1 MKFIAFVKAHL
12 ALVSASIV
20 VGISAIT
27 IGIILV
33 LQSSNEEAIS
43 ILEAGADTVPIIKQ
57 EDLDA
62 LGRTY
67 SILNE

>member
-1 MKFIAFVKAHL
+1 MNFIAYVKAHIG
-12 ALVSASIV
+12 LVSAIII

-43 ILEAGADTVPIIKQ
+43 ILEAGADTVPIMKMWK
-57 EDLDA
+57 
-62 LGRTY
+62 RTVQTH
-67 SILNE
+67 LK